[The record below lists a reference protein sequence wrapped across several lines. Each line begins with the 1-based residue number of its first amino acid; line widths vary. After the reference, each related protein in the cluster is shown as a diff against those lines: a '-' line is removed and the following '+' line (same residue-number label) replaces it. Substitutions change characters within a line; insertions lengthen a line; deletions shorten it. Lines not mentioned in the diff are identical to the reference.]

1 MAYTRGSANKA
12 THGFIP
18 IQFSTRLLAKLDKT
32 CVAMDCVNTDWEGE
46 IAQAG
51 DIVTIPELGD
61 ITINDWTVDGTVT
74 YQTTTESTTDLVI
87 DQQKYY
93 AYKVDYVDLQQ
104 ANIDVIN
111 GYADRAGIG
120 MRNTVD
126 THLLTAMSAAVPAD
140 NTLGATTN
148 GNVVQLTSENIFDV
162 FVDLYQML
170 EDSDVFGATDQRPWT
185 IITPG
190 VKNLM
195 VKSNQLRQTPVGDDA
210 VRSNVVGE
218 FAGFDVKVTTNL
230 SLTAASGGND
240 DYLGLLAGVNFAHTF
255 ALQVFQE
262 EDIKPL
268 QTTFGN
274 AKRGLAVYG
283 SKAVRPQGLAK
294 LIAKT

>member
-18 IQFSTRLLAKLDKT
+18 IQFSTKLLAKLDKT
-32 CVAMDCVNTDWEGE
+32 CVAMDCVNTDYEGE

-51 DIVTIPELGD
+51 DIVTIPEVGD
-61 ITINDWTVDGTVT
+61 ITINDWTVDGTIT

-93 AYKVDYVDLQQ
+93 GYKVDYVDITQ

-111 GYADRAGIG
+111 AYAERAGIA

-126 THLLTAMSAAVPAD
+126 THLLTAISAAVPSD
-140 NTLGATTN
+140 NTLGATTI
-148 GNVVQLTSENIFDV
+148 GQVVQLTSENILAV
-162 FVDLYQML
+162 YTDLYTLL
-170 EDSDVFGATDQRPWT
+170 EESDVFGATDQRPWA
-185 IITPG
+185 IVTPQ
-190 VKNLM
+190 VKALM
-195 VKSNQLRQTPVGDDA
+195 VKSNQLRPTPVGDDA
-210 VRSNVVGE
+210 VRNNVVGE
-218 FAGFDVKVTTNL
+218 FAGFDVKLTTNL
-230 SLTAASGGND
+230 AMTAATGGAD

-283 SKAVRPQGLAK
+283 SKAIRPQGLAK
-294 LIAKT
+294 LIAKV